1 MATEE
6 LEEISLEEAAK
17 IDAKAPQVVSL
28 ISYLR
33 DIWRV
38 NREHKE
44 KQGVTEQMLSNLRAR
59 NSEYDPAVLAKI
71 KAAGF
76 PDVFAGITG
85 VKCRAAEA
93 WVLDIYGSRQNTWS
107 LIPTPDPDYS
117 GAVKSSVAEEI
128 TRFVQQGE
136 FSGEDVQREVE
147 KESERLFDKELNVR
161 TKNMET
167 KIRDQFTEGGFPA
180 AFRDVVS
187 DIITFKAGVL
197 KGPITRSRKV
207 KRWVTNPDTDEN
219 VEETIVKL
227 MPEYERVSPLDLYP
241 SPNAT
246 NPDEGSMVEKI
257 KIPRHELVALKK
269 EPGYYADAIDRVLT
283 QFSAMRGQVEETE
296 ERSQDRETQERRDF
310 EDGDQF
316 AEDLDGLEFH
326 VRAQGKMLKESG
338 VTKMPDGSALEDL
351 EEYDVNAILIGS
363 ELVYTQFNDDPT
375 GSRPYHVV
383 GWEKECGSFW
393 YKGVPELMADL
404 QRMCNG
410 ATRALANNMAI
421 ASGPQVVVDTDQ
433 LMPGENLSTLTPLKI
448 WQTRSKNAGGNRKAI
463 EFEQPSSNANEL
475 MAIYDRYAQLA
486 DDYTQIPAYSYGT
499 PQASGAG
506 RTFGGL
512 SALMSNS
519 ARGIKRVLS
528 DIHTDMLARV
538 IRRQFDWNMRYLD
551 NDYKGDVEI
560 VPVGIVALMV
570 REQLAEKRIQFVQS
584 IANDLGMEVLDFKAK
599 AKILRETAE
608 ALEITDIIPDDE
620 ELEELQEK
628 QEAQQGQQQQLE
640 QQAFQLDAQKQMMEL
655 QKMQAEAQLTA
666 VQAQV
671 AQLKSQLSVAEE
683 QRRAAESQANMQLK
697 ARKTEAEAI
706 KDEATANKIN
716 VEAAVS
722 ASQSVLDAHERSQS
736 TNDTGTKRDK
746 PGA

>member
-6 LEEISLEEAAK
+6 LEEITLEEAVK
-17 IDAKAPQVVSL
+17 IDETAPQVVSL
-28 ISYLR
+28 IQYLK

-44 KQGVTEQMLSNLRAR
+44 KQGVTEQMLDNLRAR
-59 NSEYDPAVLAKI
+59 NSEYSASDLTRI

-76 PDVFAGITG
+76 PDVYAGITG

-107 LIPTPDPDYS
+107 LNPTPDPNYS
-117 GAVKSSVAEEI
+117 QAVKASVADEI
-128 TRFVQQGE
+128 KEYLQSDDFE
-136 FSGEDVQREVE
+136 PEDMEREVE
-147 KESERLFDKELNVR
+147 RESDRLFDKELSKR

-167 KIRDQFTEGGFPA
+167 KIRDQFVEGGFPA

-187 DIITFKAGVL
+187 DIITFKAGIL
-197 KGPITRSRKV
+197 KGPITRMRTV

-219 VEETIVKL
+219 VETTERKMTP
-227 MPEYERVSPLDLYP
+227 MYERVSPLDLYP

-246 NPDEGSMVEKI
+246 NSDEGAMVEKI
-257 KIPRHELVALKK
+257 KVPRHELLALKK
-269 EPGYYADAIDRVLT
+269 EKGYYAAAIDRVLT
-283 QFSAMRGQVEETE
+283 EFSKMRGQVEETE
-296 ERSQDRETQERRDF
+296 EDSQDRETQERRDF
-310 EDGDQF
+310 DDGDQF

-326 VRAQGKMLKESG
+326 VRAQGKMLKEAG
-338 VTKMPDGSALEDL
+338 ITKMPDGKALEDL
-351 EEYDVNAILIGS
+351 AEYDINAILIGT
-363 ELVYTQFNDDPT
+363 ELIYTQFNDDPT
-375 GSRPYHVV
+375 GSREYHIV

-393 YKGVPELMADL
+393 YKGVPELMSDI

-410 ATRALANNMAI
+410 ATRALAMNMSI

-433 LMPGENLSTLTPLKI
+433 LMPGENLSTLTPLKV
-448 WQTRSKNAGGNRKAI
+448 WQVRSKNSVGNRKAI
-463 EFEQPSSNANEL
+463 EFEQPASNATEL

-486 DDYTQIPAYSYGT
+486 DDYTQIPAYSYGS
-499 PQASGAG
+499 PQAAGAG

-599 AKILRETAE
+599 SKILRETAE
-608 ALEITDIIPDDE
+608 ALELTDIIPDDE

-628 QEAQQGQQQQLE
+628 QEAKEGQQQQLE
-640 QQAFQLDAQKQMMEL
+640 QQASQMELQKQQMEL
-655 QKMQAEAQLTA
+655 QKMQADAQLVT

-671 AQLKSQLSVAEE
+671 AQLKSQLSVSEE
-683 QRRAAESQANMQLK
+683 QRRAAEGEANMQLK
-697 ARKTEAEAI
+697 GRKIEAEAA
-706 KDEATANKIN
+706 KDDATAQKIL
-716 VEAAVS
+716 VEAAS
-722 ASQSVLDAHERSQS
+722 RASETMLDAHERSQS
-736 TNDTGTKRDK
+736 TDDK
-746 PGA
+746 STSGSKPSA